1 LIKPGHF
8 SGPGSPLAS
17 APVVARLDLPDVR
30 RDEDDSFEPGES
42 LDEAAVVAE
51 NLHLVRSIA
60 SNVSRRVPNADVDDL
75 VGDGLVGL
83 LSAVR
88 SWDPF
93 RSGMSL
99 TPWAVTFVRR
109 AMIDGVRA
117 ARGRRWRVPP
127 ASLDREID
135 EHGDTAVNLLVD
147 EVTNIEDIVVARE
160 LTDRILAL
168 EPRRRFVLVAR
179 GRGLTDAETGSFLG
193 ISSSGVR
200 ELAIDACRKLAA

>member
-1 LIKPGHF
+1 
-8 SGPGSPLAS
+8 
-17 APVVARLDLPDVR
+17 VARLDLPDVR
-30 RDEDDSFEPGES
+30 RDEDDSVGPGES

-51 NLHLVRSIA
+51 NVDLVHSIA
-60 SNVSRRVPNADVDDL
+60 SSVSRRVPDADVDEL

-109 AMIDGVRA
+109 AMIDGLRA
-117 ARGRRWRVPP
+117 ARGRRWRAQP
-127 ASLDREID
+127 ASLDREIGA
-135 EHGDTAVNLLVD
+135 HGDTAVNLLVD
-147 EVTNIEDIVVARE
+147 EVTDIEDIVAARE

-179 GRGLTDAETGSFLG
+179 GRGLTDEETGSFLG
-193 ISSSGVR
+193 ISSARVR
-200 ELAIDACRKLAA
+200 ALALDACRKLAA

>member
-1 LIKPGHF
+1 V
-8 SGPGSPLAS
+8 
-17 APVVARLDLPDVR
+17 PVVGRLDLPDVR
-30 RDEDDSFEPGES
+30 RDEDGVFEPAES
-42 LDEAAVVAE
+42 LDEAVVVAE
-51 NLHLVRSIA
+51 NFELVHSIA
-60 SNVSRRVPNADVDDL
+60 ANVSRRVPDADVDDL

-88 SWDPF
+88 CWDPF

-99 TPWAVTFVRR
+99 TPWVVVFVRR

-117 ARGRRWRVPP
+117 ARGRRWRVQP
-127 ASLDREID
+127 ASLDHEIG
-135 EHGDTAVNLLVD
+135 EHGDTAVDLLVD
-147 EVTNIEDIVVARE
+147 EVTDIEDIVAARE

-193 ISSSGVR
+193 ISSSRVR
-200 ELAIDACRKLAA
+200 DLALDACRKLAA

>member
-1 LIKPGHF
+1 MGDV
-8 SGPGSPLAS
+8 
-17 APVVARLDLPDVR
+17 PVVGRLDLPDVR
-30 RDEDDSFEPGES
+30 RDEDDSFEPVES
-42 LDEAAVVAE
+42 LDEAVVAAE
-51 NLHLVRSIA
+51 NVELVHSIA
-60 SNVSRRVPNADVDDL
+60 ANVSRRVPNADVDDL
-75 VGDGLVGL
+75 VGDGFVGL

-117 ARGRRWRVPP
+117 ARGRRWRVQPT
-127 ASLDREID
+127 SLDREIG
-135 EHGDTAVNLLVD
+135 EHGDTAVDLLVD
-147 EVTNIEDIVVARE
+147 ELTDIEDIVAARE

-179 GRGLTDAETGSFLG
+179 SRGLTDAETGSLLG
-193 ISSSGVR
+193 VSASRVR
-200 ELAIDACRKLAA
+200 DLALDACRKLAA